1 MSLPL
6 QLGLVYLISELLLT
20 LLRQLRRAGV
30 QLEESCGNR
39 ALRTRRPRDKAG
51 PGENGF
57 DFFALVDAFF
67 ERSPSDL
74 CGEPI
79 CDSHLGRRRLPV
91 SFGRV

>member
-30 QLEESCGNR
+30 QREESCGNR
-39 ALRTRRPRDKAG
+39 ALRTRRRRDKAG

-57 DFFALVDAFF
+57 DFFALADAFLHVAPAF
-67 ERSPSDL
+67 V
-74 CGEPI
+74 
-79 CDSHLGRRRLPV
+79 RRV
-91 SFGRV
+91 GS